1 MVLTYGVDLRSCF
14 TESRMD
20 ECAFRYEFGAQEDV
34 VAGFGTGNPAGT
46 TRPASLTFSP
56 AALKILFDVFPDDAL

>member
-1 MVLTYGVDLRSCF
+1 
-14 TESRMD
+14 MD

-34 VAGFGTGNPAGT
+34 VAGFGTGNPPGT